1 LKILAFDPAK
11 TTGFAFFDTSRDH
24 SAIQCGVLEMP
35 DKADPYY
42 TGDQLGL
49 KVTRLIKDFGK
60 PDFAI
65 LEEQSLAQ
73 IGNSNA
79 AAIIYAWGSSLAIVA
94 TLSNHGVPYGTITPG
109 SWRKMFFGASFKP
122 PQKPAKPGKKP
133 ENDWK
138 AAAVSECERLGIV
151 IPSRKTI
158 AHNACEAAAL
168 AICWRGAK
176 LHAKR
181 YEGAFMNLL
190 QQRNT
195 RPSADLFGAT
205 A

>member
-1 LKILAFDPAK
+1 MRVLAFDPSK
-11 TTGFAFFDTSRDH
+11 STGFAFFDTSRDH
-24 SAIQCGVLEMP
+24 SAIQCGVFEMP
-35 DKADPYY
+35 DKADAYY
-42 TGDQLGL
+42 TGDQIGL
-49 KVTRLIKDFGK
+49 KVSKLIREFGK
-60 PDFAI
+60 PDFAV

-94 TLSNHGVPYGTITPG
+94 TLANFGVPYGTIPPAT
-109 SWRKMFFGASFKP
+109 WRKMFFGSTFKP
-122 PQKPAKPGKKP
+122 PQKLRPGKKA

-138 AAAVSECERLGIV
+138 SAAVTECERLGITL
-151 IPSRKTI
+151 PSKKTI
-158 AHNACEAAAL
+158 GHNAAEACAL

-181 YEGAFMNLL
+181 YEPAFMALL
-190 QQRNT
+190 QQRNS
-195 RPSADLFGAT
+195 RPGDLFQGEA

>member
-1 LKILAFDPAK
+1 MKIMAFDPSK
-11 TTGFAFFDTSRDH
+11 TTGWAVYDTARDH
-24 SAIQCGVLEMP
+24 AAIQCGVFEMP
-35 DKADPYY
+35 DKADAYF

-49 KVTRLIKDFGK
+49 KVTKLIKEHGR

-94 TLSNHGVPYGTITPG
+94 TLANFGVPYGTIPPAT
-109 SWRKMFFGASFKP
+109 WRKMFFGSTFKP
-122 PQKPAKPGKKP
+122 PQKAPKPGKKP
-133 ENDWK
+133 VNDWK
-138 AAAVSECERLGIV
+138 TAAVSECERLGIV
-151 IPSRKTI
+151 LPSKKTLS
-158 AHNACEAAAL
+158 HNAAEACAL
-168 AICWRGAK
+168 AVCWRGAK

-181 YEGAFMNLL
+181 YEPAFMNLL
-190 QQRNT
+190 QQRN
-195 RPSADLFGAT
+195 SHGDLFSGA